1 MNYKN
6 VFDTGRA
13 LMRGKNEDGTFQ
25 SPFSPY
31 KWGDAFTEGNSW
43 HYTWSV
49 FHDIQ
54 GLIDLMRGKDNFVAK
69 LDSVFEVPPVFDA
82 SYYGFPIHEIREMQ
96 IANMGNYAHGNQP
109 IQHMLYLYNYAGAPW
124 KTQERAREVMT
135 KL

>member
-1 MNYKN
+1 MQISVSAELASELGKPQEEIDLYAGRAMNYKN
-6 VFDTGRA
+6 VFDTGRG

-54 GLIDLMRGKDNFVAK
+54 GLIDLMGGNENFVAK
-69 LDSVFEVPPVFDA
+69 LDSVFEVPPDLRCLLLWLPNTRNKGNA
-82 SYYGFPIHEIREMQ
+82 NCQYGQ
-96 IANMGNYAHGNQP
+96 
-109 IQHMLYLYNYAGAPW
+109 LCTW
-124 KTQERAREVMT
+124 
-135 KL
+135 